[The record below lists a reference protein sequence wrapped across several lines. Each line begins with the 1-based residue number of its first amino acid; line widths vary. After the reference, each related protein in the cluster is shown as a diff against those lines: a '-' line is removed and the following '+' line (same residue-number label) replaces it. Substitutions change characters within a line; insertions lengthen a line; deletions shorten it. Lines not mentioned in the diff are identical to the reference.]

1 MDDELLEFRAEFCAE
16 AAESLTTAEAALRGT
31 VEDPSVKESS
41 IEAAFRELH
50 SIKGVA
56 AALGLDLIRDV
67 AHMAESLLARLKEPG
82 QSVNERVAEPLF
94 EAFGLLADMVSAVS
108 DSEELEVYAG
118 PAADAIR
125 ALEAVLDAGSEGDE
139 PSTAQLLA
147 QLAVVQEAL
156 DVAKRQRPKV
166 EVVEAALAALSAVQQ
181 QLAPATEDAPS
192 EEPEEE
198 ESALEVDEDPEE
210 DAQPEPEP
218 KGKDDSAP
226 AKDKD
231 DATQKTAKEF
241 VRIELGRVDRVFN
254 LVGELLAKVDRS
266 SHGDA
271 ADPMHRVA
279 NELHGA
285 ALGLRMVPMEPTFR
299 RLRRVVRD
307 TARLLERKV
316 DLRMEGMDTEVDR
329 TVAQGITDPLVH
341 IVRNAIDHG
350 IEPPQ
355 TRLDAGKPAMGRL
368 VISARQKAGEVE
380 LAIQDDG
387 KGIDPKFLLE
397 AAKRKGI
404 VPENCE
410 LDRSECFRLLFA
422 SGFSTAKKVS
432 EVSGRGV
439 GMDVVRKNVEAMRGS
454 IDVESE
460 VGKGSRFTIRLPL
473 SLSSMEAMFFKVG
486 GGVFAVPLHSV
497 HGVIRMSDHGIIT
510 AHGRP
515 ASLRVR
521 DTLFPFVH
529 VGAANTDA
537 HSALIIED
545 RDRRAVVPVDHV
557 LGPGATIVKGLG
569 SYLGTVHRLAGC
581 TMMKSGE
588 IALLL
593 DPRLMM
599 EAVYGLPTLAA

>member
-16 AAESLTTAEAALRGT
+16 AAESLTSAEAALREA
-31 VEDPSVKESS
+31 VADPSEKESS

-56 AALGLDLIRDV
+56 AALGLDLIRDL
-67 AHMAESLLARLKEPG
+67 AHKAESLLARLKEPD
-82 QSVNERVAEPLF
+82 QEVNDEVAGPLL
-94 EAFGLLADMVSAVS
+94 EAFALLADMVSAVS
-108 DSEELEVYAG
+108 DSEDLDIYAG
-118 PAADAIR
+118 PVASGIKALEVVLGSNAESEVAADDLVGQLR
-125 ALEAVLDAGSEGDE
+125 LVEEALE
-139 PSTAQLLA
+139 
-147 QLAVVQEAL
+147 
-156 DVAKRQRPKV
+156 VAKRQRPTVK
-166 EVVEAALAALSAVQQ
+166 VVEDALKALARVRGQIAPGSAE
-181 QLAPATEDAPS
+181 ATSTVHAEA
-192 EEPEEE
+192 EEE
-198 ESALEVDEDPEE
+198 LGSDEPDPEVAASKPEAEAKVGDKE
-210 DAQPEPEP
+210 DGSS
-218 KGKDDSAP
+218 KSS
-226 AKDKD
+226 
-231 DATQKTAKEF
+231 KEF

-254 LVGELLAKVDRS
+254 LVGELLARVDRS
-266 SHGDA
+266 SQADA

-350 IEPPQ
+350 IEPPEV
-355 TRLDAGKPAMGRL
+355 RVGAGKPAMGRL
-368 VISARQKAGEVE
+368 TIVARQKAGEVE
-380 LAIQDDG
+380 LSIRDDG
-387 KGIDPKFLLE
+387 KGIDPQFLLA
-397 AAKRKGI
+397 AAKRKGL
-404 VPENCE
+404 VPENVE

-422 SGFSTAKKVS
+422 SGFSTAQKIS

-460 VGKGSRFTIRLPL
+460 IGQGSRFTIRLPL
-473 SLSSMEAMFFKVG
+473 SLSSMEAMFFTVG
-486 GGVFAVPLHSV
+486 GGTFAVPLHSV
-497 HGVIRMSDHGIIT
+497 HGVVRMSDHTVIT
-510 AHGRP
+510 AQGRP
-515 ASLRVR
+515 AALRVR
-521 DTLFPFVH
+521 NTMYPFVH
-529 VGAANTDA
+529 IGAPNCDA
-537 HSALIIED
+537 HSGIVIED
-545 RDRRAVVPVDHV
+545 RDRKAVVPVDHV

-569 SYLGTVHRLAGC
+569 SYLGTVPRLAGC

-599 EAVYGLPTLAA
+599 EAVFGLASLAA

>member
-16 AAESLTTAEAALRGT
+16 AAESLTTAEAALRDA
-31 VEDPSVKESS
+31 VADPSTRESS
-41 IEAAFRELH
+41 VEAAFRELH

-56 AALGLDLIRDV
+56 AALGLDLIRDL
-67 AHMAESLLARLKEPG
+67 AHEAESLLAKLKDPELE
-82 QSVNERVAEPLF
+82 VNDSIAEPLL

-108 DSEELEVYAG
+108 DNEELDVYAG
-118 PAADAIR
+118 PAGDAIA
-125 ALEAVLDAGSEGDE
+125 ALEAVLSG
-139 PSTAQLLA
+139 Q
-147 QLAVVQEAL
+147 QEATPEAL
-156 DVAKRQRPKV
+156 AAKLAMVEEALLVARRQRPTVKM
-166 EVVEAALAALSAVQQ
+166 VEAALEALSAVRGEV
-181 QLAPATEDAPS
+181 APAAESEAPEVESTE

-198 ESALEVDEDPEE
+198 V
-210 DAQPEPEP
+210 
-218 KGKDDSAP
+218 P
-226 AKDKD
+226 AKDEAPPAKAESEDADKEPKD
-231 DATQKTAKEF
+231 EGTAKSTKEY

-254 LVGELLAKVDRS
+254 LVGELLARVDRS
-266 SHGDA
+266 SHADA

-316 DLRMEGMDTEVDR
+316 DLRLVGIDTEVDR

-350 IEPPQ
+350 IEPPDV
-355 TRLDAGKPAMGRL
+355 RLAAGKSAKGRL
-368 VISARQKAGEVE
+368 TISARQKAGEVE
-380 LAIQDDG
+380 LAIEDDG
-387 KGIDPKFLLE
+387 KGIDPQFLLA

-460 VGKGSRFTIRLPL
+460 IGHGSKFTIRLPL
-473 SLSSMEAMFFKVG
+473 SLSSMEAMFFRVG

-497 HGVIRMSDHGIIT
+497 HGVIRMTDHTMIT

-515 ASLRVR
+515 ASLNIR
-521 DTLFPFVH
+521 DTLYPFVH
-529 VGAANTDA
+529 VGLPNTDA
-537 HSALIIED
+537 PSGLIIED
-545 RDRRAVVPVDHV
+545 RDRKAVVPVDHV
-557 LGPGATIVKGLG
+557 LGPGATIVKSMG
-569 SYLGTVHRLAGC
+569 SYLGTVPRLAGC

-599 EAVYGLPTLAA
+599 EAVFGLASLAA

>member
-16 AAESLTTAEAALRGT
+16 AAESLTSAEAALREA
-31 VEDPSVKESS
+31 VAEPSEKESS

-56 AALGLDLIRDV
+56 AALGLDLIRDL
-67 AHMAESLLARLKEPG
+67 AHRAESLLARLKEPE
-82 QSVNERVAEPLF
+82 QDVNDEIAAPLL
-94 EAFGLLADMVSAVS
+94 EAFALLGDMISAVS
-108 DSEELEVYAG
+108 DSEELDVYAG
-118 PAADAIR
+118 PVANGIK
-125 ALEAVLDAGSEGDE
+125 ALEDVLDGDSAGGAVDLVG
-139 PSTAQLLA
+139 QLRL
-147 QLAVVQEAL
+147 VEEAL
-156 DVAKRQRPKV
+156 DVAKRQRPTVKMV
-166 EVVEAALAALSAVQQ
+166 EEALEALARLREQI
-181 QLAPATEDAPS
+181 APGSEASEGARPEEADAEEDAEADEHD
-192 EEPEEE
+192 EEPEDAVAKPEAKATDKE
-198 ESALEVDEDPEE
+198 KDEGSS
-210 DAQPEPEP
+210 
-218 KGKDDSAP
+218 KN
-226 AKDKD
+226 
-231 DATQKTAKEF
+231 AKEY

-254 LVGELLAKVDRS
+254 LVGELLARVDRS
-266 SHGDA
+266 SQADA

-350 IEPPQ
+350 IEPPEV
-355 TRLDAGKPAMGRL
+355 RLAAGKPAMGRL
-368 VISARQKAGEVE
+368 TIVARQKAGEVE
-380 LAIQDDG
+380 LSIRDDG
-387 KGIDPKFLLE
+387 KGIDPQFLL
-397 AAKRKGI
+397 ATAKRKGL
-404 VPENCE
+404 VPENVE
-410 LDRSECFRLLFA
+410 LDRSDCFRLLFA
-422 SGFSTAKKVS
+422 SGFSTAQKVS

-460 VGKGSRFTIRLPL
+460 IGHGSRFTIRLPL
-473 SLSSMEAMFFKVG
+473 SLSSMEAMFFTVG
-486 GGVFAVPLHSV
+486 GGTFAVPLHSV
-497 HGVIRMSDHGIIT
+497 HGVIRMSDHTVIT
-510 AHGRP
+510 AQGHP
-515 ASLRVR
+515 AALRVR
-521 DTLFPFVH
+521 NTMYPFVH
-529 VGAANTDA
+529 IGAPNCDA
-537 HSALIIED
+537 HSGIVIED
-545 RDRRAVVPVDHV
+545 RDRKAVVPVDHV

-569 SYLGTVHRLAGC
+569 SYLGTVPRLAGC

-599 EAVYGLPTLAA
+599 EAVFGLASLAA

>member
-16 AAESLTTAEAALRGT
+16 AAESLTTAEAALRQAVT
-31 VEDPSVKESS
+31 DPSSRESS
-41 IEAAFRELH
+41 VEAAFRELH

-56 AALGLDLIRDV
+56 AALGLDLIRDL
-67 AHMAESLLARLKEPG
+67 AHEAESLLTRLKDPDLE
-82 QSVNERVAEPLF
+82 VNDDIAEPLL

-108 DSEELEVYAG
+108 DSEELDVYAG
-118 PAADAIR
+118 PAADAIA
-125 ALEAVLDAGSEGDE
+125 ALEAVLSGGQE
-139 PSTAQLLA
+139 STPQALA
-147 QLAVVQEAL
+147 AKLAMVEEAL
-156 DVAKRQRPKV
+156 QVARRQRPTVKM
-166 EVVEAALAALSAVQQ
+166 VEAALQALSAVRG
-181 QLAPATEDAPS
+181 EVAPS
-192 EEPEEE
+192 EEGASQPKDEGAEPEA
-198 ESALEVDEDPEE
+198 S
-210 DAQPEPEP
+210 PEPEEP
-218 KGKDDSAP
+218 AP
-226 AKDKD
+226 AKVEADDSDKDAKD
-231 DATQKTAKEF
+231 DAPAKSTKEY

-254 LVGELLAKVDRS
+254 LVGELLARVDRS
-266 SHGDA
+266 SQADA

-316 DLRMEGMDTEVDR
+316 DLRLEGIDTEVDR

-350 IEPPQ
+350 IEPPDV
-355 TRLDAGKPAMGRL
+355 RVAAGKAAKGRL
-368 VISARQKAGEVE
+368 TISARQKAGEVE
-380 LAIQDDG
+380 LAIEDDG
-387 KGIDPKFLLE
+387 KGIDPQFLLA

-460 VGKGSRFTIRLPL
+460 IGHGSRFTIRLPL
-473 SLSSMEAMFFKVG
+473 SLSSMEAMFFRVG

-497 HGVIRMSDHGIIT
+497 HGVIRMTDHTMIT
-510 AHGRP
+510 AHGKP
-515 ASLRVR
+515 ASLSIRN
-521 DTLFPFVH
+521 TLYPFVH
-529 VGAANTDA
+529 VGMPNTDA
-537 HSALIIED
+537 PSGLIIED
-545 RDRRAVVPVDHV
+545 RDRKAVVPVDHV
-557 LGPGATIVKGLG
+557 LGPGATIVKTLG
-569 SYLGTVHRLAGC
+569 SYLGTVPRLAGC

-599 EAVYGLPTLAA
+599 EAVFGLASLAA

>member
-16 AAESLTTAEAALRGT
+16 AAESLTSAEAALREA
-31 VEDPSVKESS
+31 VAEPSEKESL

-56 AALGLDLIRDV
+56 AALGLDLIRDL
-67 AHMAESLLARLKEPG
+67 AHKAESLLAQLKEPD
-82 QSVNERVAEPLF
+82 QEVNEHIAEPLL

-108 DSEELEVYAG
+108 DSEELEIYAG
-118 PAADAIR
+118 PVADGIK
-125 ALEAVLDAGSEGDE
+125 ALETVLDGGASGADPGDLV
-139 PSTAQLLA
+139 AQLRL
-147 QLAVVQEAL
+147 VEEAL
-156 DVAKRQRPKV
+156 EVAKRQRPTVKM
-166 EVVEAALAALSAVQQ
+166 VEAALDALARLRGQV
-181 QLAPATEDAPS
+181 APGS
-192 EEPEEE
+192 ETTDGAEAE
-198 ESALEVDEDPEE
+198 DEDVAESLADE
-210 DAQPEPEP
+210 SEPEP
-218 KGKDDSAP
+218 QEDAEEAVSKPDADAKGKDDNAS
-226 AKDKD
+226 KNS
-231 DATQKTAKEF
+231 KEY

-254 LVGELLAKVDRS
+254 LVGELLARVDRS
-266 SHGDA
+266 SQADA

-307 TARLLERKV
+307 TARLLDRKV

-350 IEPPQ
+350 IEPPEV
-355 TRLDAGKPAMGRL
+355 RLAAGKPAFGRL
-368 VISARQKAGEVE
+368 TIAARQKAGEVE
-380 LAIQDDG
+380 LSIRDDG
-387 KGIDPKFLLE
+387 KGIDPQFLL
-397 AAKRKGI
+397 ATAKRKGL

-422 SGFSTAKKVS
+422 SGFSTAQKVS

-460 VGKGSRFTIRLPL
+460 IGAGSRFTIRLPL
-473 SLSSMEAMFFKVG
+473 SLSSMEAMFFTVG
-486 GGVFAVPLHSV
+486 GGTFAVPLHSV
-497 HGVIRMSDHGIIT
+497 HGVIRMSDHTVIT
-510 AHGRP
+510 AQGRP
-515 ASLRVR
+515 AALRVR
-521 DTLFPFVH
+521 NTMYPFVH
-529 VGAANTDA
+529 IGVPNCDA
-537 HSALIIED
+537 HSGIVIED
-545 RDRRAVVPVDHV
+545 RDRKAVVPVDHV

-569 SYLGTVHRLAGC
+569 SYLGTVPRLAGC

-599 EAVYGLPTLAA
+599 EAVFGLASLAA

>member
-16 AAESLTTAEAALRGT
+16 AAESLTTAESALRDAVAEPDT
-31 VEDPSVKESS
+31 KESS

-67 AHMAESLLARLKEPG
+67 AHKAESLLARLKEPG
-82 QSVNERVAEPLF
+82 QSVNGGVAEPLL

-108 DSEELEVYAG
+108 DSEDLEVYAG
-118 PAADAIR
+118 PAAETIA
-125 ALEAVLDAGSEGDE
+125 ALEVMLDGGAAPDLVAEV
-139 PSTAQLLA
+139 TRRLA
-147 QLAVVQEAL
+147 TIQQVL
-156 DVAKRQRPKV
+156 DVAMRQRPTV
-166 EVVEAALAALSAVQQ
+166 ASVEAAIAALGEVRSELGPPDSPSTDAGE
-181 QLAPATEDAPS
+181 PAAG
-192 EEPEEE
+192 EP
-198 ESALEVDEDPEE
+198 VP
-210 DAQPEPEP
+210 
-218 KGKDDSAP
+218 SAP
-226 AKDKD
+226 AAAASHAEAPANSKDEG
-231 DATQKTAKEF
+231 ASQGSKEF

-266 SHGDA
+266 SRGDA

-307 TARLLERKV
+307 TARLLDRKV

-329 TVAQGITDPLVH
+329 TVAQGVTDPLVH

-350 IEPPQ
+350 IEPSAA
-355 TRLDAGKPAMGRL
+355 RLAAGKPAEGRL
-368 VISARQKAGEVE
+368 TISARQKAGEVE
-380 LAIQDDG
+380 LSIQDDG
-387 KGIDPKFLLE
+387 KGIDPQVLL
-397 AAKRKGI
+397 AAARRKGI

-422 SGFSTAKKVS
+422 SGFSTAQKVS

-460 VGKGSRFTIRLPL
+460 VGSGSRFTIRLPL
-473 SLSSMEAMFFKVG
+473 SLSSMEAMFFKVDG
-486 GGVFAVPLHSV
+486 QVYAVPLHSV
-497 HGVIRMSDHGIIT
+497 HGVIRTSDHTVVT
-510 AHGRP
+510 AHGRVI
-515 ASLRVR
+515 SLQVR
-521 DTLFPFVH
+521 NTLLPFVH
-529 VGAANTDA
+529 VGRPRADA
-537 HSALIIED
+537 HSGIIVED
-545 RDRRAVVPVDHV
+545 RDRKAVVPVDHV

-569 SYLGTVHRLAGC
+569 SYLGTVPRLAGC

-599 EAVYGLPTLAA
+599 EAVYGLPVLAA